1 MKREISDDIV
11 FEWPLGFHG
20 TVSFRDNK
28 ITIQTNEP
36 FGKTVGDMLR
46 TYGFRQRGQEPTVY
60 LASYS
65 PTRRAAV
72 KRIFA

>member
-1 MKREISDDIV
+1 MKREIPDDIV
-11 FEWPLGFHG
+11 FEWPLEFCGA
-20 TVSFRDNK
+20 VSFRDNK

-65 PTRRAAV
+65 PIRHTAV